1 MALNRF
7 IDTGS
12 LIVALV
18 TLLLFVAALFAKGL
32 THDLFLE
39 AGVFLVSVKI
49 IFMAHRNGVATRDLN
64 QKLDKMLASLTTLNN
79 TRGDPRD
86 LGATSFRERN

>member
-1 MALNRF
+1 MARNRF

-12 LIVALV
+12 LIVAVV
-18 TLLLFVAALFAKGL
+18 TLLFFVTALFAKGL

-49 IFMAHRNGVATRDLN
+49 ILMAHRNGVATRDLN
-64 QKLDKMLASLTTLNN
+64 QKLDKVLESLTTLDN
-79 TRGDPRD
+79 TRSDPRD
-86 LGATSFRERN
+86 LDATSSREC